1 MLSRRSSAS
10 SISPY
15 PFGYE
20 VEMIGD
26 PVKARSDEVSV
37 FFLTRL
43 LPYEKDGHF
52 TG

>member
-20 VEMIGD
+20 AEMIGD
-26 PVKARSDEVSV
+26 PVKARSNGVSV
-37 FFLTRL
+37 FLLTCL
-43 LPYEKDGHF
+43 LPSEKDGHF